1 MKEESDNVLI
11 DVQLF
16 LNVDFTLPNHS
27 NELRKAEELINKLK
41 HMLESLSKKCMI
53 DDSSHDYI
61 FNEIIR
67 VLDYVGKLSICA
79 FTIENELE
87 AMYSAH
93 YRSAPNLGKKLWLD
107 HYRKIHHPY
116 SLLKNRCY
124 NLLTEV
130 DRMYIKKYNK
140 NPPNWKI

>member
-53 DDSSHDYI
+53 DDSSHDI
-61 FNEIIR
+61 
-67 VLDYVGKLSICA
+67 
-79 FTIENELE
+79 
-87 AMYSAH
+87 
-93 YRSAPNLGKKLWLD
+93 
-107 HYRKIHHPY
+107 
-116 SLLKNRCY
+116 
-124 NLLTEV
+124 
-130 DRMYIKKYNK
+130 
-140 NPPNWKI
+140 